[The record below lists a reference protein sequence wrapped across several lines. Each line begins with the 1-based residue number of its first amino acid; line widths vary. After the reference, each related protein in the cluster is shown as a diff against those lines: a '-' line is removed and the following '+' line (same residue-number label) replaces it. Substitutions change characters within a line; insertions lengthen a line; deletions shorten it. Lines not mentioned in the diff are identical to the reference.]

1 MAFNTRFNELAIS
14 EFAISDDDLEVRHLS
29 EFPGHVLAKDLG
41 IIKSLISVGQK
52 MPIFTM
58 VAKGRGITART
69 DMPTIENMSIPDL
82 LIKAGNWDLNTWLG
96 ASGMRDPGYIAHA
109 VNGIDD
115 FMCLAAVSVV
125 ECSSILGNA
134 MKHRKLSVG
143 NLLAQWQDELRNRA
157 RSGSM
162 VHV

>member
-1 MAFNTRFNELAIS
+1 MGELVV
-14 EFAISDDDLEVRHLS
+14 ISDDFEVRCLS
-29 EFPGHVLAKDLG
+29 ELPGCVLAKDMG
-41 IIKSLISVGQK
+41 IVKSLISVGQK

-109 VNGIDD
+109 VNGLDD
-115 FMCLAAVSVV
+115 FLCLMAVSGV
-125 ECSSILGNA
+125 ECSSALGKA
-134 MKHRKLSVG
+134 MKHRELSVG
-143 NLLAQWQDELRNRA
+143 NLLSQWQDEMRNRA
-157 RSGSM
+157 RSGSI
-162 VHV
+162 